1 MKLFVWSKYDEDSH
15 FMFAVADTVGQ
26 ARLLVEDE
34 YEWAKNNAPNQNLED
49 VFAEQINTEPEVY
62 DLPAGY
68 FLDIS

>member
-1 MKLFVWSKYDEDSH
+1 MSH
-15 FMFAVADTVGQ
+15 ARGGTAAEQSDVTVADTVGQ

>member
-26 ARLLVEDE
+26 ARLLIEDE
-34 YEWAKNNAPNQNLED
+34 YEWVKNNED

-62 DLPAGY
+62 DLPTGY
-68 FLDIS
+68 FLVTR